1 MKKRIFRL
9 DVILIIIALS
19 ILIGIVLG
27 LIAKKIDKGIYPDD
41 YSEIVEKYSLEFSV
55 PENMIYATIK
65 VESDFDKNACSNA
78 GAIGLMQML
87 PSTYEW
93 LADRLGESFKESKL
107 YDPDTS
113 IKYGTYY
120 LQYLYARFGSWEL
133 ASIAYNWGEGNLS
146 SWLSE
151 NSYSDGDYEKIPVK
165 ETREYVKRINEARK
179 MYSKLYD

>member
-1 MKKRIFRL
+1 MKRRIFRI
-9 DVILIIIALS
+9 DVVLIIIVLS
-19 ILIGIVLG
+19 ILIGAIFG

-41 YSEIVEKYSLEFSV
+41 YSEIVEKYSLEYSV
-55 PENMIYATIK
+55 PEDVIYATIK
-65 VESDFDKNACSNA
+65 VESDFDKNACSDA
-78 GAIGLMQML
+78 GAVGLMQML

-93 LADRLGESFKESKL
+93 LSGRLGEKANESQL

-146 SWLSE
+146 KWLSE
-151 NSYSDGDYEKIPVK
+151 NSYQEGDYEKIPVG
-165 ETREYVKRINEARK
+165 ETREYVKRINKARK
-179 MYSKLYD
+179 MYFELYN